1 MHYIIGTAGHIDHG
15 KTSLTK
21 RLTNVDT
28 DRLQEEKERNI
39 SIELGFAPLKLP
51 SGKQVSIID
60 VPGHERFIR
69 HMVAGVGGID
79 FVLFVVAADEG
90 VMPQTTEHLH
100 ILHLLGIEH
109 GIIVLT
115 KIDLVEQDFL
125 ELVYEDVREAV
136 KHTFLADAPICP
148 TSTVTGE
155 GIDALT
161 REIEALLPTL
171 PQRSSDRPF
180 QLPIDRVF
188 TLKGVGTVVTGTVY
202 SGKVR
207 VGEEVELL
215 PDKQLVKTRQIQVHG
230 REVTT
235 AHAGQRAALNL
246 SQVKKE
252 QLSRGQLLAEPGQ
265 WKPTTRVDAHIK
277 WLPDAPTIKH
287 QARVNIYVGSTES
300 EAEMILYDRPA
311 LSATEG
317 AYITLRL
324 YDPIVV
330 SRGDRFIVRRPSPPT
345 TLGGGEIIEP
355 YAQKRKYHPP
365 SAQQIERLHKSDV
378 SERLRLQLAR
388 GPLVQSVDEL
398 AQTLTESMKH
408 VSQALAQL
416 QNSREIVEVLPQHFG
431 LKQRLDQKQSEG
443 RRWLQKYHERHPL
456 RQGPSRAEWVSR
468 FLPGLHNKIVESL
481 LQLWRESFETS
492 GDTIA
497 AKPFQPFIPEHLTTE
512 SKQLVDTVKEQGLR
526 SETWDELTAHLGI
539 DPQTKTD
546 LLTFLEH
553 SGLVIIL
560 TDGRA
565 VSTEAFTEAKNRA
578 VHFLQEH
585 ETMTMQDARA
595 LFGLSRKY
603 LVPLLERM
611 DADGVT
617 RREDNVRRL
626 VKER

>member
-39 SIELGFAPLKLP
+39 SIELGFAPLRLP
-51 SGKQVSIID
+51 SGNQVSIID

-79 FVLFVVAADEG
+79 LVLFVVAADEG

-100 ILHLLGIEH
+100 ILNLLGIEH

-136 KHTFLADAPICP
+136 EHTFLADAPICP
-148 TSTVTGE
+148 ISTVTGE
-155 GIDALT
+155 GIDALLHD
-161 REIEALLPTL
+161 IETVLPTL
-171 PQRSSDRPF
+171 PERSSDRPF

-202 SGKVR
+202 SGKVQI
-207 VGEEVELL
+207 GAEVELL
-215 PDKQLVKTRQIQVHG
+215 PDEQRVKVRQIQVHG

-235 AHAGQRAALNL
+235 AYAGQRAALNL

-252 QLSRGQLLAEPGQ
+252 ELSRGQRLAEPGQ
-265 WKPTTRVDAHIK
+265 WKPTTRVDAHLK

-300 EAEMILYDRPA
+300 EAEIILYDRPA
-311 LSATEG
+311 LSATEE
-317 AYITLRL
+317 AYVSLRL
-324 YDPIVV
+324 SDPIIV
-330 SRGDRFIVRRPSPPT
+330 SRGDRFIIRRPSPAT
-345 TLGGGEIIEP
+345 TLGGGEIVQP

-365 SAQQIERLHKSDV
+365 SAAQIERLHKSDV
-378 SERLRLQLAR
+378 SEQLRHQLAR
-388 GPLVQSVDEL
+388 GPLVQSMDEL
-398 AQTLTESMKH
+398 ARTLTESVKH
-408 VSQALAQL
+408 VSQGLVQL
-416 QNSREIVEVLPQHFG
+416 QKSREIVEVLPHHFG
-431 LKQRLDQKQSEG
+431 LKQRLDQKRSEG
-443 RRWLQKYHERHPL
+443 QRWLRNYHERHPL

-468 FLPGLHNKIVESL
+468 FLPDLHNKIVESL
-481 LQLWRESFETS
+481 LQLWQECFETI

-497 AKPFQPFIPEHLTTE
+497 VKPFQPSIPEHLTTE
-512 SKQLVDTVKEQGLR
+512 SKQLVDTLKEQGLR
-526 SETWDELTAHLGI
+526 SETWDELTAHLDI
-539 DPQTKTD
+539 DPQTKMD
-546 LLTFLEH
+546 LLTFLEN
-553 SGLVIIL
+553 SGLVVIL
-560 TDGRA
+560 ADGRA
-565 VSTEAFTEAKNRA
+565 VSTEAFTEAKSRV

-585 ETMTMQDARA
+585 ETMTMQEARA
-595 LFGLSRKY
+595 IFGLSRKY

-611 DADGVT
+611 DTDGVT
-617 RREDNVRRL
+617 RREDNARRL
-626 VKER
+626 AKD